1 MTPDSNA
8 DSRPARQRQVLVRLK
23 NAQSASYAGHRVGAE
38 FQRREMLPG
47 ETGAPVTLWVPASSG
62 GALSAAGAAALEFP
76 PHGDVQGTVLF
87 RVFSP
92 DGERLHESEVE
103 AEKLKDVVE
112 FEVDPKG
119 YATTAPNKDPAFGR
133 PMRLR
138 GRVIDRAGRK
148 QVGQRQVVVWGA
160 SATEPQAADFRALV
174 VSVTDGNGYF
184 VGPYPA
190 GEFTSAH
197 GTIAIGGSE
206 PVSVPIR
213 LDEEGA
219 FPDSVILVVDL
230 EDAPVIGDEGCDCH
244 KPVDIPRDPDA
255 SELTRADGTFSS
267 DPGAG
272 RCVDFTKPDRTLEE
286 FGYTYVVRTTE
297 PTIKGLTLR
306 EPTKID
312 LSRFIHLL
320 PREQLADVSGS
331 IALRSAAGTATDSV
345 GASANLAASRIDAG
359 ILQTLVQDP
368 DGFTLTKVAAAAE
381 LTRHSDLMR
390 LIGQHLRLKPG
401 RTRLNCEN
409 PVDWD
414 HEPTIYQAC
423 TIAHGHVLRFKQEWV
438 ADGYSMGNL
447 LYSLPLAPGQ
457 KKQIAVVD
465 WERRESASRTES
477 LQERE
482 ELDAMLSRDRDI
494 SEIVNATVSESTRGG
509 SKSSSG
515 SIAGGIGVGA
525 ILGQVGGLLGVGG
538 GYSSAS
544 SSAWQR
550 SSRSTAAS
558 ALNQLRDRT
567 VQSASALR
575 SQRSTVVQTM
585 TQGERVVATTE
596 TVANYN
602 HCHAIT
608 IQYFEVL
615 RHLLV
620 RQRLADVQECLFV
633 PLLMSR
639 FNSDKALRWRNTLR
653 MAVPLRLRTGFDA
666 LERMKNNYVGSDF
679 PLGAYAD
686 QTLEHMDG
694 HLYLRFQIAR
704 PKDSNDDFD
713 SNAWMFLASL
723 FPSLSPS
730 DFYRQYL
737 KGQSLKDRIFQEQM
751 APKIAERFVQHLRFL
766 AIDQGG
772 NRVALPIDTTLVSN
786 YTDDRPLY
794 VTLRLAKALPPL
806 VRKNIRAIEISDL
819 SAMLPALPL
828 FQLLPAGSK
837 VIVTSGTLNY
847 RTPYSSG
854 ALFRD
859 PHVMNDLVGGDVARI
874 DAPLSR
880 QELRNPREEDK
891 ELGRQMLDN
900 LNENIERYH
909 HWLWARMSDD
919 RRYMLLD
926 GFEAPNAGGRS
937 VASVVENE
945 LIGIVGNCLV
955 LPVARGFHLD
965 PTFRQDVE
973 EPVDL
978 LEHYQPST
986 PIEPTRVAIPTRG
999 VYAESVMG
1007 ACNSCERKEEERFW
1021 RWEESPIP
1029 DSPAVIQPVSTDSR
1043 RAEPPDLTAK
1053 DFPPPMIN
1061 LQNAPAAPDPT
1072 GLAAALQL
1080 LGNPN
1085 LFRDMAGLEGTQK
1098 NAVAALQGAFDTAQF
1113 FGGKAADLA
1122 LQAKM
1127 ARDIDKAMKTIQTAK
1142 QAGLLNDEQAQELSK
1157 SAIAGMIGN
1166 GAEAKTKPMTKDE
1179 VKEVADSA
1187 GKNKASIKVSRPT
1200 GEKVEVDAKE
1210 EKKDGAEKQGAEPIE
1225 AAAKRRLSI
1234 LGSPAP
1240 GTNVGSTAADA
1251 GASVSTLSAGT
1262 GAIKFNVT
1270 RNQVS
1275 TRLTQLIANPDAV
1288 NQGQL
1293 NLCGPATVL
1302 RTVLR
1307 RDPKL
1312 VVKFVAGL
1320 VEKGKGWF
1328 GRHLVEPGSDLRNQ
1342 KFQTS
1347 WGCPMAEWVAM
1358 SSLRDDENWLLD
1370 FEGSPDDGLSGATT
1384 PGEIE
1389 DWLKETDL
1397 YSTVRDEANLVVNE
1411 DKSHIMGLAQDSNTD
1426 NILLIHSHLL
1436 RSASA
1441 VNKKSDE
1448 FILRAFPNHWV
1459 VLVGPVSDAGGR
1471 VKFDVWSWGS
1481 IYTIDVSVA
1490 TFEAN
1495 YYGAVIARV

>member
-1 MTPDSNA
+1 MTTDSKA
-8 DSRPARQRQVLVRLK
+8 DSRPSGQRQVLVRLN
-23 NAQSASYAGHRVGAE
+23 NAQGAPYAGHHVGAE
-38 FQRREMLPG
+38 FLRQETLPD
-47 ETGAPVTLWVPASSG
+47 ETGAPATLWVPASSG
-62 GALSAAGAAALEFP
+62 GPLAATGEATLDFP
-76 PHGDVQGTVLF
+76 PRGDVQGAVLF
-87 RVFSP
+87 RVYSP

-103 AEKLKDVVE
+103 ADKLNGTVE
-112 FEVDPKG
+112 LQVDPKD
-119 YATTAPNKDPAFGR
+119 YAAIAPNEDPAFGKAT
-133 PMRLR
+133 RLR
-138 GRVIDRAGRK
+138 GRAIDRAGRK
-148 QVGQRQVVVWGA
+148 QVAQRQVVVWGA
-160 SATEPQAADFRALV
+160 SAAEPQAADFRALV
-174 VSVTDGNGYF
+174 VATTDGNGYF

-197 GTIAIGGSE
+197 GTVAIGGSE
-206 PVSVPIR
+206 PMSVPIR
-213 LDEEGA
+213 LDEGGA
-219 FPDSVILVVDL
+219 FPESVILVVDL
-230 EDAPVIGDEGCDCH
+230 EDAPVIGDDDCDCH
-244 KPVDIPRDPDA
+244 KSVDIPRDPDA

-306 EPTKID
+306 EPAKID

-320 PREQLADVSGS
+320 PHEQLAAVFG
-331 IALRSAAGTATDSV
+331 AAAPRSSAGTTTDAAG
-345 GASANLAASRIDAG
+345 ASTNLAASRIDAG
-359 ILQTLVQDP
+359 ILQALVRDP

-381 LTRHSDLMR
+381 LTRHSDLLR
-390 LIGQHLRLKPG
+390 LIGQHLRLRPG
-401 RTRLNCEN
+401 RTRLDCEN

-457 KKQIAVVD
+457 KKKIAVVD

-477 LQERE
+477 LQQRE

-494 SEIVNATVSESTRGG
+494 NEIVNATVSESTRGG
-509 SKSSSG
+509 SKSSSE
-515 SIAGGIGVGA
+515 SIAGGVGVGA
-525 ILGQVGGLLGVGG
+525 IWGPVGGMLGVGG
-538 GYSSAS
+538 GSSS
-544 SSAWQR
+544 SNSSAWQR

-575 SQRSTVVQTM
+575 SQRSTVVQTI

-639 FNSDKALRWRNTLR
+639 FNSDKALRWRNTVR
-653 MAVPLRLRTGFDA
+653 TAVPLRLRTGFDA
-666 LERMKNNYVGSDF
+666 LERMKNNYDGSNFPVGT
-679 PLGAYAD
+679 YAD
-686 QTLEHMDG
+686 QTLEHLDG

-713 SNAWMFLASL
+713 PNAWNFLAGL
-723 FPSLSPS
+723 FPSLSAS

-737 KGQSLKDRIFQEQM
+737 KGQNLKDRVFQEHM
-751 APKIAERFVQHLRFL
+751 APKIAERFVQHLKFF
-766 AIDQGG
+766 AIDQND
-772 NRVALPIDTTLVSN
+772 NRIALPIDTTLVSN
-786 YTDDRPLY
+786 YADDRPLY
-794 VTLRLAKALPPL
+794 VTLRLSKALPAL
-806 VRKNIRAIEISDL
+806 VRKSVKAIEISDL
-819 SAMLPALPL
+819 SGILNFPL

-837 VIVTSGTLNY
+837 VIVTSGAMNY

-859 PHVMNDLVGGDVARI
+859 PHVMNDLVGGDMARI

-891 ELGRQMLDN
+891 ELGRQLLDN

-973 EPVDL
+973 NPVDL
-978 LEHYQPST
+978 LEHYQPNT

-1029 DSPAVIQPVSTDSR
+1029 DSPAAILPVSTDSR
-1043 RAEPPDLTAK
+1043 RADPPDMTAK

-1061 LQNAPAAPDPT
+1061 LQNAPVAPDPT
-1072 GLAAALQL
+1072 GLGAALQL

-1098 NAVAALQGAFDTAQF
+1098 NAAAALQGAFDTAQF

-1127 ARDIDKAMKTIQTAK
+1127 ARDIDKAMKTIQSAK
-1142 QAGLLNDEQAQELSK
+1142 QAGLINDEQAQELSK

-1166 GAEAKTKPMTKDE
+1166 GAEAKAKPMTKDE

-1210 EKKDGAEKQGAEPIE
+1210 EKKDGAEKQGVEPIE
-1225 AAAKRRLSI
+1225 AAPKRTLSI

-1251 GASVSTLSAGT
+1251 AASVTTLGAGT
-1262 GAIKFNVT
+1262 GALKFNVT

-1288 NQGQL
+1288 DQGQL

-1312 VVKFVAGL
+1312 VVQFVAGL
-1320 VEKGKGWF
+1320 VEKGKGRF
-1328 GRHLVEPGSDLRNQ
+1328 GRRLVEPGSDLRNQ
-1342 KFQTS
+1342 AFKSF
-1347 WGCPMAEWVAM
+1347 WGCPAAEWVAM

-1370 FEGSPDDGLSGATT
+1370 FEGTPDDGLSGATT

-1397 YSTVRDEANLVVNE
+1397 YSTVRNEANLVVNE
-1411 DKSHIMGLAQDSNTD
+1411 DKAHIMGLAQDSNTD

-1436 RSASA
+1436 RNASA
-1441 VNKKSDE
+1441 TNKKSDE
-1448 FILRAFPNHWV
+1448 FILSAFPNHWV
-1459 VLVGPVSDAGGR
+1459 VLGGPVSDAGGR

-1481 IYTIDVSVA
+1481 TYTIDVSVT